1 MRQRKLVARMY
12 VDMTYMDENK
22 GRNLQ
27 FIYDRLA
34 GSVLGISYK
43 TFLDYLDEE
52 KDSLDGITLPDYV
65 LLGMWTSVRSLESKL
80 TGKRVFFPAEMLRK
94 LKNTQTVRRRKQQEK
109 RESKQKQTEKN
120 ALPSAEPVL

>member
-1 MRQRKLVARMY
+1 MYHNLNMRQRKLVARMY

-65 LLGMWTSVRSLESKL
+65 LLGMWTSVQTHRQA
-80 TGKRVFFPAEMLRK
+80 GIFPGRDAP
-94 LKNTQTVRRRKQQEK
+94 
-109 RESKQKQTEKN
+109 QTEEHAN
-120 ALPSAEPVL
+120 GSAQKATGEA